1 MHVLHD
7 AAAAASSLPC
17 PFHTGCEKDVSYSL
31 KVTEMTN
38 ASILV
43 QMKIEVGEIN
53 VIAVQGLPVNVTA
66 CISDLCPVQADLQML
81 LCLP

>member
-1 MHVLHD
+1 
-7 AAAAASSLPC
+7 
-17 PFHTGCEKDVSYSL
+17 
-31 KVTEMTN
+31 MTN

-66 CISDLCPVQADLQML
+66 CISDLFPVQADLQML